1 MQTKQSDMEHKEP
14 GGADRPDHGAAPV
27 DDTDYEH
34 RHFTNLIA
42 IIFLLVIAGAIIW
55 TVRAIDEHER
65 LQRCL
70 DAGRRDCVKIDTP
83 PSTGV
88 RLPTR

>member
-1 MQTKQSDMEHKEP
+1 MQTKRSEIDQLDP
-14 GGADRPDHGAAPV
+14 GGSDRPALAVEPA

-34 RHFTNLIA
+34 RHFINLLAIA
-42 IIFLLVIAGAIIW
+42 FLLVIAGAIIW
-55 TVRAIDEHER
+55 TVRAMDENEH

-70 DAGRRDCVKIDTP
+70 NAGRRDCVKIETP

-88 RLPTR
+88 RLPVR

>member
-1 MQTKQSDMEHKEP
+1 MQTKRSDIDQLDP
-14 GGADRPDHGAAPV
+14 GGANPPGFSAAPV

-34 RHFTNLIA
+34 RHFVNLLAIA
-42 IIFLLVIAGAIIW
+42 FLLVIAGAIIW
-55 TVRAIDEHER
+55 TVRAMDDYER

-70 DAGRRDCVKIDTP
+70 NAGRRDCVKIETP

-88 RLPTR
+88 RLPVR

>member
-1 MQTKQSDMEHKEP
+1 MQTRRGEIDQADP
-14 GGADRPDHGAAPV
+14 GGANRPALAAEPA

-34 RHFTNLIA
+34 RHFINLLAIA
-42 IIFLLVIAGAIIW
+42 FLLIIAGAIIW
-55 TVRAIDEHER
+55 TVRAMDDYER

-70 DAGRRDCVKIDTP
+70 NAGRRDCVKIETP

-88 RLPTR
+88 RLPVR

>member
-1 MQTKQSDMEHKEP
+1 MQTRRSDIDQTDPGDANRPEPQSVVE
-14 GGADRPDHGAAPV
+14 

-34 RHFTNLIA
+34 RHFINLLA

-55 TVRAIDEHER
+55 TVRAMDENEH

-70 DAGRRDCVKIDTP
+70 NAGRRDCVKIETP

-88 RLPTR
+88 RLLVR

>member
-1 MQTKQSDMEHKEP
+1 MQSKRSDIDQLDP
-14 GGADRPDHGAAPV
+14 GGASRPALPAE

-34 RHFTNLIA
+34 RHFVNLLAIA
-42 IIFLLVIAGAIIW
+42 FLLVIAGAIIW
-55 TVRAIDEHER
+55 TVRAMDDYEH

-70 DAGRRDCVKIDTP
+70 NAGRRDCVKIETP

-88 RLPTR
+88 RLPVR

>member
-1 MQTKQSDMEHKEP
+1 MLTKRSEIDHLDPDGANRPAPAAASD
-14 GGADRPDHGAAPV
+14 

-34 RHFTNLIA
+34 RHFINQLA
-42 IIFLLVIAGAIIW
+42 IIFLLIITGAILW
-55 TVRAIDEHER
+55 TVRAIELNEQ

-70 DAGRRDCVKIDTP
+70 NAGRRDCVKIETP

-88 RLPTR
+88 RPPLR

>member
-1 MQTKQSDMEHKEP
+1 MQTKQNDIKQQDP
-14 GGADRPDHGAAPV
+14 GGAMPPVPVAASD

-34 RHFTNLIA
+34 RHFTNLLA
-42 IIFLLVIAGAIIW
+42 IIFLLAIAGAIIW
-55 TVRAIDEHER
+55 TVRSIEDNER

-70 DAGRRDCVKIDTP
+70 NAGRRDCVKIETP

-88 RLPTR
+88 RLPVR

>member
-1 MQTKQSDMEHKEP
+1 MLTKRSEIDHLDPDGANRPGPAPASD
-14 GGADRPDHGAAPV
+14 

-34 RHFTNLIA
+34 RHFTNQIA
-42 IIFLLVIAGAIIW
+42 IIFLLIIAGASLW
-55 TVRAIDEHER
+55 TVRAIESNER

-70 DAGRRDCVKIDTP
+70 NAGRRDCVKIETP

-88 RLPTR
+88 RPLLR

>member
-1 MQTKQSDMEHKEP
+1 MQTKRSELDQLDP
-14 GGADRPDHGAAPV
+14 GGVNRLALAPEPV

-34 RHFTNLIA
+34 RHFINLLA
-42 IIFLLVIAGAIIW
+42 IIFLLAIGGAIIW
-55 TVRAIDEHER
+55 TLRAMDENER

-70 DAGRRDCVKIDTP
+70 NAGRRDCVKIETP

-88 RLPTR
+88 RLPVR

>member
-1 MQTKQSDMEHKEP
+1 MQTKGSDSDQMDP
-14 GGADRPDHGAAPV
+14 GGVNRAGLSAAPV

-34 RHFTNLIA
+34 RHFVNLLAIA
-42 IIFLLVIAGAIIW
+42 FLLVIAGAIIW
-55 TVRAIDEHER
+55 TVRAMDDYER

-70 DAGRRDCVKIDTP
+70 NAGRRDCVKIETP

-88 RLPTR
+88 RLPVR

>member
-1 MQTKQSDMEHKEP
+1 MQTKHSEIEQLDTDGANRPALAVEP
-14 GGADRPDHGAAPV
+14 A

-34 RHFTNLIA
+34 RHFINLLA
-42 IIFLLVIAGAIIW
+42 IIFLLAIGGAIIW
-55 TVRAIDEHER
+55 TLRAMDDYEH

-70 DAGRRDCVKIDTP
+70 NAGRRDCVKIETP

-88 RLPTR
+88 RLPVR

>member
-1 MQTKQSDMEHKEP
+1 MQTKRSEIDQLDP
-14 GGADRPDHGAAPV
+14 GGSDRPALDAAPV

-34 RHFTNLIA
+34 RHFINLLAIA
-42 IIFLLVIAGAIIW
+42 FLLVIAGAIIW
-55 TVRAIDEHER
+55 TVRAMDDYEH

-70 DAGRRDCVKIDTP
+70 NAGRRDCVKIETP

-88 RLPTR
+88 RLPVR